1 MRVARPAGREPSS
14 VTVLESLEEAELF
27 AGLSEEAIRSLA
39 ALAREHRAEAG
50 EVLFRVGEQAEAF
63 MVIRRGR
70 VDLTFPL
77 LVMGETRETRF
88 QSLEAGRTLAWS
100 ALVPPYRLT
109 MGARA
114 TTDVEM
120 LAFDRHQMEQ
130 LFREQP
136 VIGHVVMSNLA
147 GVVAAR
153 LHELLALWV
162 REVQRNVSQTYR

>member
-1 MRVARPAGREPSS
+1 MSVARLAGREAPRP
-14 VTVLESLEEAELF
+14 TVLESLEEAELF
-27 AGLSEEAIRSLA
+27 AGLSEENRRSLA
-39 ALAREHRAEAG
+39 ALARETRTQAG
-50 EVLFRVGEQAEAF
+50 EIVFRVGEQADAF
-63 MVIRRGR
+63 IVIRRGR

-100 ALVPPYRLT
+100 ALVAPYRLT

-120 LAFDRHQMEQ
+120 LAFDRRQIEQ

-136 VIGHVVMSNLA
+136 AIGHVVMSNLA